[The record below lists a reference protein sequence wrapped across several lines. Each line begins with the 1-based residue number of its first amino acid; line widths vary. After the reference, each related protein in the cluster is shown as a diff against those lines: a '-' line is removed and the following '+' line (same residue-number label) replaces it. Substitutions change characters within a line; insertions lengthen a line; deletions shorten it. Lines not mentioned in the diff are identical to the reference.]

1 MTRRSALALAL
12 AVALLGVASPAAAQS
27 VTAGPSLDNASD
39 ARLEP
44 ASGGGYALSAD
55 FDVPLTPL
63 LVDAL
68 ERGVP
73 LYFVADFE
81 LLEPRWWWF
90 DATRVER
97 SASWR
102 LAYHALTRQ
111 YRLTRDG
118 IIRPFDS
125 AADALAAIA
134 RLRGWRVVQAD
145 EVEPGTLY
153 EARVRLRLDAARLP
167 KPFQI
172 GGLASRDWNP
182 QAEWKHFEFRP

>member
-12 AVALLGVASPAAAQS
+12 MAALLGVAGPAATGA
-27 VTAGPSLDNASD
+27 VAMAADGAGPRLAPASD
-39 ARLEP
+39 
-44 ASGGGYALSAD
+44 GGYALSAD
-55 FDVPLTPL
+55 FEVPLTPL
-63 LVDAL
+63 LADAL

-81 LLEPRWWWF
+81 LYLPRWWWF
-90 DATRVER
+90 DAQLIER
-97 SASWR
+97 SATWR

-118 IIRPFDS
+118 VIQPFDS

-134 RLRGWRVVQAD
+134 SVRGWRVIDAG
-145 EVEPGTLY
+145 EVEAGTTY

-167 KPFQI
+167 TPFQI
-172 GGLASRDWNP
+172 GGLTSRDWNP
-182 QAEWKHFEFRP
+182 QAEWKRFEFSP